1 VKDEKLKPS
10 GYRWLVLAAFMLI
23 TLVNQACWITF
34 APITGEAARFY
45 GTSDLM
51 IGLLSMVFLVVYVL
65 IVIPAAWLID
75 TLGFR
80 RAVSIGAALTAA
92 FAVLRGFCAS
102 SFTIV
107 LISQVGIALGQPLV
121 LGAITQLSARWFPV
135 RERGTATGLGTL
147 AIYLGVLAA
156 MFLTPPLTAAWTL
169 KGMLLGYGAA
179 AVVAAIFFIASARDM
194 PRKAAIEAGQDERL
208 AMFAGLKSMLKNRD
222 FILLMIIFFIG
233 LGMFNGITTWIEA
246 IVRPRGFSA
255 AQAGVAGGLM
265 LAGGIVGAAILPIIS
280 DARRRR
286 KPFISLALLGLI
298 PGLLGLTFGMSYWLL
313 LAASFLFGFFLL
325 SAGPIGFQY
334 GAEITHPAPEGTS
347 NSLLLVMGQ
356 ISGIVFILGMDAF
369 KQPAGSMTASLLVLL
384 GLTIFAAF
392 LSFLLRE
399 SPIRDI
405 AAGGAAR

>member
-1 VKDEKLKPS
+1 VKDQKSKAS
-10 GYRWLVLAAFMLI
+10 GYRWLVLAVFMLI

-34 APITGEAARFY
+34 APITGEAAQYY

-51 IGLLSMVFLVVYVL
+51 IGLLSLVFLVVYVL

-92 FAVLRGFCAS
+92 FAVLRWFFAS
-102 SFTIV
+102 SFAIV

-156 MFLTPPLTAAWTL
+156 MFLTPPLTAALTM
-169 KGMLLGYGAA
+169 KGMLLSYAAA
-179 AVVAAIFFIASARDM
+179 AVAAAIFFIAAARDF
-194 PRKAAIEAGQDERL
+194 PRQAATGAGQAERL
-208 AMFAGLKSMLKNRD
+208 GMFEGLKSMLRNRD

-233 LGMFNGITTWIEA
+233 ITA
-246 IVRPRGFSA
+246 GADVRS
-255 AQAGVAGGLM
+255 Q
-265 LAGGIVGAAILPIIS
+265 
-280 DARRRR
+280 
-286 KPFISLALLGLI
+286 
-298 PGLLGLTFGMSYWLL
+298 L
-313 LAASFLFGFFLL
+313 LAAPGCQFPVRFFLL
-325 SAGPIGFQY
+325 NAGPTGFQY
-334 GAEITHPAPEGTS
+334 GAEIAQPAPEGPS

-369 KQPAGSMTASLLVLL
+369 
-384 GLTIFAAF
+384 
-392 LSFLLRE
+392 LLRGH
-399 SPIRDI
+399 P
-405 AAGGAAR
+405 GC